1 METEIRS
8 GAESIEIR
16 SNERNDVYAE
26 GYALKFNSLS
36 EDLGGFKEVITPEAL
51 KETDFSDVRAL
62 LNHNADKVLARS
74 SAGTLDLNVDDK
86 GLKFRFKIPDTT
98 YGMDLAENLRNG
110 NINQCSFGFSLDE
123 NGDEFRYDEKE
134 NIYKRTLNKIKEVV
148 DISLVTYPAYKD
160 SSVAPALRSLN
171 AIKEEERKRDVEAQE
186 IEKRE
191 LDKEKLKL
199 ELELL

>member
-160 SSVAPALRSLN
+160 SSVAPALRSLSK
-171 AIKEEERKRDVEAQE
+171 IKGNEVEQRELEHRKR
-186 IEKRE
+186 
-191 LDKEKLKL
+191 KLKL

>member
-160 SSVAPALRSLN
+160 SSVAPTLRSLSK
-171 AIKEEERKRDVEAQE
+171 IKENEVEQRELERRKR
-186 IEKRE
+186 
-191 LDKEKLKL
+191 KLKL

>member
-1 METEIRS
+1 M
-8 GAESIEIR
+8 
-16 SNERNDVYAE
+16 
-26 GYALKFNSLS
+26 
-36 EDLGGFKEVITPEAL
+36 
-51 KETDFSDVRAL
+51 
-62 LNHNADKVLARS
+62 
-74 SAGTLDLNVDDK
+74 DDK

-160 SSVAPALRSLN
+160 SSVAPALRSLSK
-171 AIKEEERKRDVEAQE
+171 IKENEVEQRELEHRKR
-186 IEKRE
+186 
-191 LDKEKLKL
+191 KLKL

>member
-16 SNERNDVYAE
+16 SNDRNDVYAE

-160 SSVAPALRSLN
+160 SSVAPALRSLSK
-171 AIKEEERKRDVEAQE
+171 IKENEVEQRELEHRKR
-186 IEKRE
+186 
-191 LDKEKLKL
+191 KLKL

>member
-1 METEIRS
+1 MEKEIRS

-62 LNHNADKVLARS
+62 LNHNADKVLAKS

-160 SSVAPALRSLN
+160 SSVAPALRSLSK
-171 AIKEEERKRDVEAQE
+171 IKENEVEQRELERRKR
-186 IEKRE
+186 
-191 LDKEKLKL
+191 KLKL

>member
-36 EDLGGFKEVITPEAL
+36 EDLGGFKEIITPEAL

-160 SSVAPALRSLN
+160 SSVAPALRSLSK
-171 AIKEEERKRDVEAQE
+171 IKENEVEQRELEHRKR
-186 IEKRE
+186 
-191 LDKEKLKL
+191 KLKL

>member
-160 SSVAPALRSLN
+160 SSVAPALRSIDKIENELV
-171 AIKEEERKRDVEAQE
+171 EQRKIQHE
-186 IEKRE
+186 
-191 LDKEKLKL
+191 KEKLKL